1 MPHISPPRA
10 IVAALA
16 GAALVGGLALAA
28 PAAATAAPPDPSS
41 SSSAAPDKGSEKSD
55 ADRAERA
62 KKLCA
67 KLPEVEKRVAK
78 RLETFT
84 GDADTKGSVENL
96 KARAEKARQEGDE
109 QRANH
114 LDQLATVRKERIDVL
129 KARQPLL
136 TDAREFCEN
145 KGLLEEGS

>member
-10 IVAALA
+10 IATGFATAIA
-16 GAALVGGLALAA
+16 GAAMVGGLVLAA
-28 PAAATAAPPDPSS
+28 PSMAAAEESPSP
-41 SSSAAPDKGSEKSD
+41 SSSAAPEEKTD
-55 ADRAERA
+55 AQREERA

-67 KLPEVEKRVAK
+67 RLPEVEKRVAK

-84 GDADTKGSVENL
+84 GDAETKGSVANL
-96 KARAEKARQEGDE
+96 QARAEKARQEGDE
-109 QRANH
+109 ERAKH

-136 TDAREFCEN
+136 ADAREFCEN
-145 KGLLEEGS
+145 KGLLGDGS